1 MLNFFKRIFTQGRTG
16 GGGYGQT
23 APGNYGQTGPG
34 VYGRTGPGVRGAS
47 GDCPGDLPN
56 PFGICDL
63 TDLAQKIINALLIIA
78 APIVTIMVLWG
89 AFLIITSAG
98 DPKKIGAGRS
108 TIVWA
113 IVGFGILL
121 LGQGIVSIIESLLK

>member
-1 MLNFFKRIFTQGRTG
+1 MLNFFRKIFTQGRTG
-16 GGGYGQT
+16 TGGYGQT
-23 APGNYGQTGPG
+23 GSGG
-34 VYGRTGPGVRGAS
+34 YGRTGSGGYGTT
-47 GDCPGDLPN
+47 GDCAGDLPN
-56 PFGICDL
+56 PFHICDL

-98 DPKKIGAGRS
+98 DPKKIENGRK
-108 TIVWA
+108 TIIWA

-121 LGQGIVSIIESLLK
+121 LGQGVVSIIESLLQ